1 MSDDFDNFYDQD
13 FEYDED
19 FVGEDVYPA
28 HSVYERWRPALA
40 AFAVLI
46 TVVAIGMFANDR
58 GNGGASGSSDS
69 TVEQSDANQA
79 YQQNHPLLTGEIL
92 QHMLV
97 KCHTQYHCGF
107 L

>member
-19 FVGEDVYPA
+19 FVGEDVHPV
-28 HSVYERWRPALA
+28 HSAYERWRPALA

-58 GNGGASGSSDS
+58 GNGGRSHRS
-69 TVEQSDANQA
+69 THA
-79 YQQNHPLLTGEIL
+79 H
-92 QHMLV
+92 H
-97 KCHTQYHCGF
+97 
-107 L
+107 